1 MIPALRILH
10 KRQVGQAPEDQ
21 ITTTEPLLIEQPE
34 TGVTL
39 GQILGLYN
47 IPFLSTYEHILFRIS
62 IIDSVIFL
70 HHWN

>member
-47 IPFLSTYEHILFRIS
+47 IPF
-62 IIDSVIFL
+62 
-70 HHWN
+70 